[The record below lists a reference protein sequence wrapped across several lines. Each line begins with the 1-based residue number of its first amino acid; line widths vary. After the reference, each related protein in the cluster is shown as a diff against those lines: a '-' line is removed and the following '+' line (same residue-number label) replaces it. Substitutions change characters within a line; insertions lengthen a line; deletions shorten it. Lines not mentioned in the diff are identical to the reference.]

1 MKWLI
6 GALLLLQVGCSTPP
20 PAPVASSSPGPSAS
34 PRAPETEQDFV
45 NQIDQLGRQGQFQ
58 KGVEAANQGLERH
71 PGSWQLTAQRGA
83 CQQMLDHPAQAA
95 EDFAAALEQA
105 PAARKW
111 GLHLGRAQC
120 YATLDQRPRAE
131 KEFACALKTF
141 DPAAEAWR
149 RQQIHQQRGRNLLED
164 GRFKQAIS
172 SFDAALKLDPRD
184 YEALGMRAL
193 CYQQLKDK
201 KRYQVDL
208 KALKELSPATAQ
220 AVEAQV
226 KSGGSLSATARYLK
240 LGDQLAA
247 DDKVDLALE
256 QYEKAIALEPRDP
269 GAYVRKG
276 VLLQSEGRFQE
287 AILAYT
293 RSIELSPSGPA
304 LAGRADCY
312 LATDQVA
319 RARADYEKMLTLP
332 DPQAQRTGRQALKD
346 LPGGD

>member
-1 MKWLI
+1 V
-6 GALLLLQVGCSTPP
+6 Q
-20 PAPVASSSPGPSAS
+20 
-34 PRAPETEQDFV
+34 EFV

-83 CQQMLDHPAQAA
+83 CQQMLDHPAEAA
-95 EDFAAALEQA
+95 EDFGAALKQA

-120 YATLDQRPRAE
+120 YAVLDQRPQAE
-131 KEFACALKTF
+131 KEFASALKTF

-164 GRFKQAIS
+164 GRFKQAVPC
-172 SFDAALKLDPRD
+172 FDSALKLDPKD
-184 YEALGMRAL
+184 HEALGMRAL
-193 CYQQLKDK
+193 CYSQLKDK
-201 KRYQVDL
+201 KRYQADL
-208 KALKELSPATAQ
+208 KALKELNPSTAR

-226 KSGGSLSATARYLK
+226 KSGGSLSSTARYLN

-256 QYEKAIALEPRDP
+256 QYEKAIALEPRDSQ
-269 GAYVRKG
+269 AYLHKG
-276 VLLQSEGRFQE
+276 VLLQSKGRFQE
-287 AILAYT
+287 AIQAYT
-293 RSIELSPSGPA
+293 RSIELSPNGPA

-312 LATDQVA
+312 LATDEVA
-319 RARADYEKMLTLP
+319 RARADYEKMLTMR
-332 DPQAQRTGRQALKD
+332 DPQAQLTARQALKD
-346 LPGGD
+346 LPKGD